1 MKAHIPKNPER
12 IVRIIP
18 ANPDLQPFA
27 SSKRQEN
34 TCAYARVS
42 TEAEEQQNSYEVQI
56 EYYKKKI
63 MSNKNWKFVDIYADE
78 GISGTQMK
86 NRKEF
91 KRMLEDCRKGKID
104 IILTKSISRF
114 ARNTVDSIS
123 VIRELKALGIA
134 VIFEK
139 ENINTMNID
148 SETFITLQSCMAQA
162 ESESISKNVTWGVR
176 RHFAQGSVRYNYRN
190 WYGYRKGADGQP
202 EIVPEEAEIVKEI
215 FAQYLSGRSTYQ
227 IAEELNARG
236 IPKRNCEKG
245 WLGSTIRLILLN
257 ERYCGDAISQKTYT
271 VDCLT
276 HRTAKNR
283 GELPKY
289 YLENVHPG
297 IVDRATHK
305 RVQEENARRGR
316 KQKVDPK
323 NNIVTKSKYCGKY
336 ALTELLYC
344 SECGT
349 AYRRLVGHLRNGVR
363 KVYWRCGNRVEHG
376 TKYCP
381 RTTGLEESI
390 LQDAIMHEIQKFAS
404 ERNLLVETL
413 KHNFEQAILEA
424 HGAETLVSVE
434 AKIEEIR
441 GLYNELL
448 ESSLELNDPDAN
460 EDKFRLLTEELESL
474 QAKAISLRTMNE
486 GLMRE
491 IQESEMKEIMAVL
504 DNIPMEVKSF
514 DNDLARMTIKGI
526 EVFDKG
532 EMEITFKDGSKAR
545 TVCE

>member
-1 MKAHIPKNPER
+1 MKAHVSTKPQR
-12 IVRIIP
+12 VVRIIP

-27 SSKRQEN
+27 STKRQKN

-56 EYYKKKI
+56 EYYKHKI
-63 MSNKNWKFVDIYADE
+63 LSNKEWKLVDIYADE
-78 GISGTQMK
+78 GISGTQTK
-86 NRKEF
+86 NRKDF
-91 KRMLEDCRKGKID
+91 NRMLEDCRKGKID
-104 IILTKSISRF
+104 IILVKSISRF
-114 ARNTVDSIS
+114 ARNTVDSVSI
-123 VIRELKALGIA
+123 IRELKSLGIA

-162 ESESISKNVTWGVR
+162 ESESISKNVSWGVR

-190 WYGYRKGADGQP
+190 WYGYRKGPDGEP

-215 FAQYLSGRSTYQ
+215 FTLYLSGWSTYQ
-227 IAEELNARG
+227 IADELNSRG
-236 IPKRNCEKG
+236 IPKRSCSKG

-257 ERYCGDAISQKTYT
+257 ERYCGDAMSQKTYT

-289 YLENVHPG
+289 YLEDVHPA

-305 RVQEENARRGR
+305 RVQEENARRSR
-316 KQKVDPK
+316 KQKVDPE
-323 NNIVTKSKYCGKY
+323 NNAVSKSRYCGKY

-349 AYRRLVGHLRNGVR
+349 SYRRLAGHKRNGVR
-363 KVYWRCGNRVEHG
+363 KVYWRCGCRVEHG
-376 TKYCP
+376 SKYCP

-390 LQDAIMHEIQKFAS
+390 LQDTIMREIQKFAS
-404 ERNLLVETL
+404 DRNLLVETL
-413 KHNFEQAILEA
+413 KHNFEQALLEA

-434 AKIEEIR
+434 TKIEEVK

-448 ESSLELNDPDAN
+448 VSTLEMDDPEAN
-460 EDKFRLLTEELESL
+460 EEKFRLLTVELESL
-474 QAKAISLRTMNE
+474 QAKANEMRAMNE
-486 GLMRE
+486 ILVRE
-491 IQESEMKEIMAVL
+491 IQESKMKDIVSALESIT
-504 DNIPMEVKSF
+504 MELKAF
-514 DNDLARMTIKGI
+514 DNDLARMTITGI
-526 EVFDKG
+526 EVFDEGKL
-532 EMEITFKDGSKAR
+532 EITFKDGTKLQ